1 MAGDTPMSSAT
12 PVRGIVFFA
21 HGSRDPLWR
30 APIEAVAQALRQLHT
45 QARSTCAYLELTEP
59 DLPSACVPLV
69 EAGCTH
75 ITILPMF
82 LGTGRHARN
91 DLPVLVQALRM
102 QHPGVTFDVATAV
115 GEDPRVTALLADIA
129 SEYIA

>member
-1 MAGDTPMSSAT
+1 M
-12 PVRGIVFFA
+12 
-21 HGSRDPLWR
+21 
-30 APIEAVAQALRQLHT
+30 
-45 QARSTCAYLELTEP
+45 
-59 DLPSACVPLV
+59 PLV

>member
-1 MAGDTPMSSAT
+1 
-12 PVRGIVFFA
+12 
-21 HGSRDPLWR
+21 
-30 APIEAVAQALRQLHT
+30 
-45 QARSTCAYLELTEP
+45 
-59 DLPSACVPLV
+59 
-69 EAGCTH
+69 
-75 ITILPMF
+75 MF
-82 LGTGRHARN
+82 LGIGRHARN